1 MRIKGIKQARLYLSR
16 IIKRLE
22 KDRDD
27 LRELQSEIE
36 TLLEDKDEDIMELA
50 HICDSLSRYV

>member
-1 MRIKGIKQARLYLSR
+1 MKIRGVKDARRRLSF

-27 LRELQSEIE
+27 LRDLQSEIE
-36 TLLEDKDEDIMELA
+36 TYLEDKDEDIENLERVL
-50 HICDSLSRYV
+50 DSLSRYV

>member
-1 MRIKGIKQARLYLSR
+1 MKVKGIKQARLRLSQ

-27 LRELQSEIE
+27 LREIQSEIDA
-36 TLLEDKDEDIMELA
+36 LLEDKDDDIADLERV
-50 HICDSLSRYV
+50 CDSLSKYV

>member
-1 MRIKGIKQARLYLSR
+1 MKVAGIKQARIQLQK

-27 LRELQSEIE
+27 LRELQDTVDELMEGKDDDISD
-36 TLLEDKDEDIMELA
+36 LERV
-50 HICDSLSRYV
+50 CDSLSRYV

>member
-1 MRIKGIKQARLYLSR
+1 LKGVKTIRRKLSF

-27 LRELQSEIE
+27 LRNLQYEIE
-36 TLLEDKDEDIMELA
+36 TLLEDKDEDIQDLERIL
-50 HICDSLSRYV
+50 DSLSRYV

>member
-1 MRIKGIKQARLYLSR
+1 MKVRGIKETRLRLQQ

-27 LRELQSEIE
+27 LRELQDQIE
-36 TLLEDKDEDIMELA
+36 MFLEDKDDDISDLE
-50 HICDSLSRYV
+50 HVCDSLSRYV